1 MTTPGS
7 DSPTLDFYWGSGSPY
22 AWRAMLALELKGLT
36 YGSHLLEFS
45 KKEHRSEKML
55 ALNPR
60 GKVPVLVHGETVM
73 YESVAIMAYL
83 DRAFSEP
90 PLFGTTAAETGLVWR
105 LVSEH
110 DGYLAPLGLR
120 LARPIFMG
128 KVEEN
133 REDIDAAIEE
143 LNKELGQLNTRLVS
157 SPWLAGERVSA
168 ADVFFWVSLQQ
179 VIRAA
184 GKPSAKDLN
193 LGVDPLSERYPELAE
208 WSERFGALP
217 GVDRTWPPHWT

>member
-1 MTTPGS
+1 MTTP
-7 DSPTLDFYWGSGSPY
+7 DQDTPAIDFYWGSGSPY
-22 AWRAMLALELKGLT
+22 AWRAMIALELKGLT

-60 GKVPVLVHGETVM
+60 GKVPVLKHGDTVV
-73 YESVAIMAYL
+73 YESVAVMAYL
-83 DRAFSEP
+83 DAAFTEP
-90 PLFGTTAAETGLVWR
+90 PLFGTTPAETGLIWR

-110 DGYLAPLGLR
+110 DAYLASLGTR

-133 REDIDAAIEE
+133 REDIDGAIEALGKE
-143 LNKELGQLNTRLVS
+143 LNNLETRLAS

-184 GKPSAKDLN
+184 GKPSAKDLD
-193 LGVDPLSERYPELAE
+193 LGVDPLADRYPNLAQ